1 MTKDSVATGISAVP
15 GWKSLAAMLLGV
27 VLVLV
32 AGSAFSQTCTSTGS
46 TNWNTATTWSCTTGA
61 VNHVPLNSDNVQIR
75 NGDTVTIN
83 TNTAVA
89 LNVTVGQGTSGQL
102 RFDTTSGRTLTVGN
116 GTAANGNVTV
126 AAGAT
131 FQGQNSGTYTD
142 QLILQGNLTNNGTL
156 NFSQS
161 ATRIVEVTFSGIVGV
176 TQTVSGTGATSNFHD
191 IGLKRTA
198 VTDIVDVTLASF
210 ALTNA
215 GYVWLQAANSG
226 VYTGPA
232 VGTFKLSVPT
242 VRTYTPFDGAT
253 LVATDG
259 YIIAPNARFWLNNA
273 NATVNYL
280 ISATTN
286 NLSLDG
292 ELRID
297 AGTMTIGASSD
308 ERLRLRNFAT
318 TKFTM
323 NGGTLNV
330 AGRLTSVAA
339 TDQGTF
345 TMTGGT
351 INLST
356 VGNTAATF
364 GPLLLGTATTFIW
377 QGGTIVIQ
385 KASTGTAPT
394 YDFDVRSG
402 TATVDNS
409 VSTPILRIDST
420 SAAATVHEISHAAT
434 TGLGLWNLEVRGTN
448 TPVATL
454 QSNVVVKGSLTI
466 GASVAGGTLNAN
478 NLNIDIGSGNTA
490 GAWTNNGGTFTAGTG
505 TVTFSG
511 SGAQTIA
518 GTTSTPFR
526 NITLSK
532 TNVTDTV
539 TISTTPTVGGTVAT
553 PLAGTLTMTTGIIV
567 TGANRVD
574 LTSLGVTTGGSQ
586 NSYVRG
592 TMRQNYAIGNLFP
605 IEFPVGDA
613 TTSRYAGVNITSGT
627 TTVAGTLDVST
638 GVGAACSTFGTDHPQ
653 ICALS
658 ASTLIDKAD
667 SVNRYWSLV
676 NTGMTIGG
684 GGTYAATFNYNALD
698 RDTGNFASYVV
709 QYCTPAT
716 PGNCTGNWFSTGTNA
731 GGATSTT
738 TSAIGGFGDFAVGV
752 PITGQTAVPGNFNIF
767 ETSGA
772 AEAPTPANSTIGK
785 IVTKVAGAN
794 FSLDIASINAA
805 KSGYGANI
813 NSNHTVDILQ
823 VVSNNPGTCP
833 MNAATACRTIS
844 AACWNPVQTITAS
857 FNPGAVNRGTLPNIN
872 ISNVYQEVRVRVSG
886 PLGTG
891 CSTDAFAVRPATITV
906 TPGDNDSSTAAT
918 APTSPTRIG
927 TPLTNANAA
936 AGSGVVHRAGRP
948 FSILAQPIVASGS
961 ASNYSGSPT
970 IKAGSVTK
978 VLPASG
984 GTLGA
989 FSLGTWAANS
999 TAGTRQTDT
1008 ASYGSVGA
1016 FTLQLEDATWAA
1028 VDNVDGSSA
1037 TTRTIPQTGGTTIN
1051 VGRFI
1056 PDRFGVSMNTPK
1068 FLTFGSSSAC
1078 GRQFTYI
1085 GQSFWYASTFAP
1097 VLTVTAEN
1105 SAGVTQANY
1114 GDATLFHLTGA
1125 MVSQAY
1131 SNNAVGPA
1139 LDTSLIGSFNVVTN
1153 NADGTATI
1161 TVSNAG
1167 TEKLLYTRN
1176 TTTPANTFTAN
1187 ISLSVTA
1194 ADTSEN
1200 AAVSGNG
1207 SIATS
1212 TSPAVFNGGGTGIAF
1227 DLGAGLRYGRLRL
1240 SNALGSELLPLP
1252 VPMEAQYWNNTVFAT
1267 NTLDTC
1273 TDLTGNITLGNYKR
1287 TGADN
1292 WTTTVSLGSFTGP
1305 SSFSA
1310 GVANL
1315 KLTKP
1320 TGAITGRGSVDA
1332 TVDLSSKTW
1341 LQGAWTGLTYTQNPT
1356 SRATFGV
1363 YRGANEFVYIREMY

>member
-1 MTKDSVATGISAVP
+1 MWLGGV
-15 GWKSLAAMLLGV
+15 LALA
-27 VLVLV
+27 

-46 TNWNTATTWSCTTGA
+46 ANWNTAGTWSCTTGA
-61 VNHVPLNSDNVQIR
+61 ANHVPLVTDNVQIR

-83 TNTAVA
+83 TAAVA
-89 LNVTVGQGTSGQL
+89 LNVTVGTGTSGILQ
-102 RFDTTSGRTLTVGN
+102 FDNVTTQRSLTVGN
-116 GTAANGNVTV
+116 AGNGNVTV
-126 AAGAT
+126 SAGAT
-131 FQGQNSGTYTD
+131 FRTTTSAS
-142 QLILQGNLTNNGTL
+142 LIHRLTLQGNLTNNGTIQFA
-156 NFSQS
+156 NS
-161 ATRIVEVTFSGIVGV
+161 ATRYVDVIFSGPVGV
-176 TQTVSGTGATSNFHD
+176 TQTVSGTGGTSQFHS

-198 VTDIVDVTLASF
+198 VSDIVDVTLGTF
-210 ALTNA
+210 ILQNG
-215 GYVWLQAANSG
+215 GYVWLQAANG
-226 VYTGPA
+226 GTFFTGPA
-232 VGTFKLSVPT
+232 VGTFRLSVPT
-242 VRTYTPFDGAT
+242 VRTYTPFDSAT
-253 LVATDG
+253 LAASPDG
-259 YIIAPNARFWLNNA
+259 YIIAPNARFWLNHA

-280 ISATTN
+280 ITATN
-286 NLSLDG
+286 NNFSLDG

-297 AGTMTIGASSD
+297 AGTMTVGNQND
-308 ERLRLRNFAT
+308 ERIRLRNFAT
-318 TKFTM
+318 ATFTM
-323 NGGTLNV
+323 NGGTFNT
-330 AGRLTSVAA
+330 AGRISSVNT

-351 INLST
+351 INLGT
-356 VGNTAATF
+356 VGNTLATY
-364 GPLLLGTATTFIW
+364 GPFILGSATTFNW
-377 QGGTIVIQ
+377 KGGTIVIR
-385 KASTGTAPT
+385 KASTAVANE
-394 YDFDVRSG
+394 FDVRSS

-409 VSTPILRIDST
+409 VGTPILRIDST
-420 SAAATVHEISHAAT
+420 SAAATVFEISHAAT
-434 TGLGLWNLEVRGTN
+434 AGLGLWNLEIRGTN

-454 QSNVVVKGSLTI
+454 QSNVVVEGSLTI
-466 GASVAGGTLNAN
+466 GASVNGGTLNAN

-490 GAWTNNGGTFTAGTG
+490 GAWTNNAGTFTAGTG

-526 NITLSK
+526 NITISK

-539 TISTTPTVGGTVAT
+539 TISTTPTVGGTVAA
-553 PLAGTLTMTTGIIV
+553 PLAGTLTMTSGIIV

-574 LTSLGVTTGGSQ
+574 LTSLGVTAGGSQ
-586 NSYVRG
+586 SSYVKG
-592 TMRQNYAIGNLFP
+592 TMRKNYAASANLSFGTG
-605 IEFPVGDA
+605 FPVGDA

-627 TTVAGTLDVST
+627 ITAVAGTLDVST
-638 GVGAACSTFGTDHPQ
+638 NVGPACSTFGTDHPQ

-684 GGTYAATFNYNALD
+684 GGTYAATFNYNASD
-698 RDTGNFASYVV
+698 RDTGNFASYVA
-709 QYCTPAT
+709 QFCTPST

-731 GGATSTT
+731 GGATNTT
-738 TSAIGGFGDFAVGV
+738 ASAIGGFGDFAVGV
-752 PITGQTAVPGNFNIF
+752 LITGQTAVPGAFNIF

-785 IVTKVAGAN
+785 IVTKVAGVN

-970 IKAGSVTK
+970 IKTGSVTK

-984 GTLGA
+984 GTLGT
-989 FSLGTWAANS
+989 FTLGTWAANS

-1008 ASYGSVGA
+1008 ASYDSVGA

-1056 PDRFGVSMNTPK
+1056 PDRFGVSMNTPQ
-1068 FLTFGSSSAC
+1068 FRTFGSSSAC

-1085 GQSFWYASTFAP
+1085 GQSFWYGTAP
-1097 VLTVTAEN
+1097 VLTVTAQN
-1105 SAGVTQANY
+1105 AAGVTQANY
-1114 GDATLFHLTGA
+1114 GDAALFHLTGA
-1125 MVSQAY
+1125 MVSQVY

-1139 LDTSLIGSFNVVTN
+1139 LDTGLIGSFNVVTN

-1161 TVSNAG
+1161 TVSSAG

-1207 SIATS
+1207 SIATN

-1227 DLGAGLRYGRLRL
+1227 DLGAGFRYGRLRL
-1240 SNALGSELLPLP
+1240 NNAVGSERLSLSIPIQT
-1252 VPMEAQYWNNTVFAT
+1252 EYWTSNGFTRNAE
-1267 NTLDTC
+1267 DTC
-1273 TDLTGNITLGNYKR
+1273 TVLNPAKTTLSMGNYKGTGTGTALSAANMNVTSNVTL
-1287 TGADN
+1287 TGAN
-1292 WTTTVSLGSFTGP
+1292 VNV
-1305 SSFSA
+1305 A
-1310 GVANL
+1310 GYL
-1315 KLTKP
+1315 KLSKP
-1320 TGAITGRGSVDA
+1320 SPIATGSVDL
-1332 TVDLSSKTW
+1332 TLDLSVTGEDKTY
-1341 LQGAWTGLTYTQNPT
+1341 LRGAWNGTTTYTANPT
-1356 SRATFGV
+1356 ARASFGM
-1363 YRGANEFVYIREMY
+1363 YGAQPREFIYFRENY